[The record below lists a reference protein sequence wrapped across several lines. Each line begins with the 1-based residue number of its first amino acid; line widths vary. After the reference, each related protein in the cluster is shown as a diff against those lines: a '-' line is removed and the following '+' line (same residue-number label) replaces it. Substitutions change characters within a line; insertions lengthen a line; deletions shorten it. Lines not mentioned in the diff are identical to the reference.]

1 MPLSHS
7 QHPSGARVP
16 HTTGTDKF
24 STRPRR
30 DEDMNRA
37 VTYPEI
43 LNLTVCWSW
52 SFPADIAISGT
63 RTLTTEQV
71 SDALLRLVNPEHR
84 SYKYQL
90 TISYANFNAVV
101 YNRTIIPSRYA
112 FVDYSPVINRDSC
125 ILHGSDRT
133 SKLCSTIN
141 HCLNKNPHLG
151 FSHALHMA
159 NIWLNYNDMIKL

>member
-1 MPLSHS
+1 
-7 QHPSGARVP
+7 
-16 HTTGTDKF
+16 
-24 STRPRR
+24 
-30 DEDMNRA
+30 MNRA

-43 LNLTVCWSW
+43 LNLTVCWNW

-101 YNRTIIPSRYA
+101 YNRLSCRTHLVSVNYWEIIPSRYA